1 MRNLDFRT
9 VYAIIVFLALACF
22 DFMIL
27 GLFPPMFSSISADL
41 GVHISSLGFVLAW
54 NIFVTSVSAV
64 AWGYLAGKYNRKM
77 LIMTGTILW
86 SASVFLTS
94 RADSY
99 SQLVIYQTITG
110 LGLGCISSIG
120 YSMLTDYV
128 PHKLRGTILSLWGI
142 SQGFGAIAG
151 ALLASIV
158 SSSSN
163 DWRVPFE
170 IVSVIGLVLI
180 LLYIFVKEP
189 GKGASDP
196 ELHQVFEVGF
206 EYDYTLELDSVKK
219 LLRKKSNIYLFLE
232 AFFYNIATG
241 TLIWL
246 PTLYLS
252 KIMEQG
258 YSAGTATV
266 ASGYF
271 YALFQIGGLTATL
284 IGYYGDKLQ
293 KESLRARARFASIF
307 MFLAIPAYIAMYFLP
322 MKNLQLP
329 DAGSS
334 ISILFGML
342 HQIIL
347 NPWVG
352 GIFLLSIVACQALS
366 SNGANWIALITD
378 VNLPEDR
385 AAAYSLG
392 NLANGLGR
400 TIGNAAFS
408 FILVAVSRYM
418 PSPLNYEW
426 TLTIFQLF
434 FIPAGFLYLWMSKHN
449 KRDINRVKS
458 TLRVRARRLVDRMK
472 D

>member
-1 MRNLDFRT
+1 MKKLDFRT
-9 VYAIIVFLALACF
+9 IYAIVVFLALACF

-27 GLFPPMFSSISADL
+27 GLFPPLFHTISVDL
-41 GVHISSLGFVLAW
+41 NVHISSLGFVLAL

-64 AWGYLAGKYNRKM
+64 AWGYLAGKFSRKK
-77 LIMTGTILW
+77 LIIIGTILW
-86 SASVFLTS
+86 SVSVFFTS
-94 RADSY
+94 RASSY
-99 SQLVIYQTITG
+99 SQLVIFQIVTG

-120 YSMLTDYV
+120 YSMLSDLV
-128 PHKLRGTILSLWGI
+128 PHGMRGTILSMWGI
-142 SQGFGAIAG
+142 SQGFGSIAG

-158 SSSSN
+158 STASN
-163 DWRVPFE
+163 NWRVPFE
-170 IVSVIGLVLI
+170 IVSIIGLVLI

-189 GKGASDP
+189 ARGSSDP
-196 ELHQVFEVGF
+196 ELHQVFEIGC
-206 EYDYTLELDSVKK
+206 EYDYSIELDNVKK
-219 LLRKKSNIYLFLE
+219 LFKKRSNIYLFLE

-252 KIMEQG
+252 KIMQQG
-258 YSAGTATV
+258 YSSSTAII

-293 KESLRARARFASIF
+293 KQSLRARARFASIF
-307 MFLAIPAYIAMYFLP
+307 MFLAMPAYIAMYFIPL
-322 MKNLQLP
+322 KNLQLP
-329 DAGSS
+329 VDGNSM
-334 ISILFGML
+334 SILFWML

-352 GIFLLSIVACQALS
+352 GIFLLSIIACQALS
-366 SNGANWIALITD
+366 SHGANWIALITD

-385 AAAYSLG
+385 ATAYSLG
-392 NLANGLGR
+392 NLANGMGR

-408 FILVAVSRYM
+408 FILVAVSNYVQ
-418 PSPLNYEW
+418 SPLNYEW

-434 FIPAGFLYLWMSKHN
+434 FLPAGLIYLWMSKHN
-449 KRDINRVKS
+449 KRDISSVKS
-458 TLRVRARRLVDRMK
+458 TLRMRAKKFLDLPK
-472 D
+472 N

>member
-1 MRNLDFRT
+1 VKKLDFRT
-9 VYAIIVFLALACF
+9 VYAIVVFLALACF

-27 GLFPPMFSSISADL
+27 GLFPPLFHTISEDL
-41 GVHISSLGFVLAW
+41 NVHISSLGFVLAL

-64 AWGYLAGKYNRKM
+64 AWGYLAGKFSRKK
-77 LIMTGTILW
+77 LIIIGTILW
-86 SASVFLTS
+86 SASVFFTS
-94 RADSY
+94 RASSY
-99 SQLVIYQTITG
+99 SQLVIFQIVTG

-120 YSMLTDYV
+120 YSMLTDLV
-128 PHKLRGTILSLWGI
+128 PHRMRGTILSMWGI
-142 SQGFGAIAG
+142 SQGFGSIAG

-158 SSSSN
+158 STASN
-163 DWRVPFE
+163 NWRVPFE
-170 IVSVIGLVLI
+170 IVSIIGLVLI
-180 LLYIFVKEP
+180 LLYVFVKEP

-196 ELHQVFEVGF
+196 ELHQVFEIGC
-206 EYDYTLELDSVKK
+206 EYDYSIELGNVKK
-219 LLRKKSNIYLFLE
+219 LFKKRSNIYLFLE

-252 KIMEQG
+252 KIMQQG
-258 YSAGTATV
+258 YSSSTAII

-307 MFLAIPAYIAMYFLP
+307 MFLAMPAYIAMYFIP

-329 DAGSS
+329 VDGNSM
-334 ISILFGML
+334 SILYWML

-352 GIFLLSIVACQALS
+352 GIFLLSIIACQALS
-366 SNGANWIALITD
+366 SHGANWIALITD

-385 AAAYSLG
+385 ATAYSLG
-392 NLANGLGR
+392 NLANGMGR

-408 FILVAVSRYM
+408 FILVAISNYAQ
-418 PSPLNYEW
+418 SPLNYEW

-434 FIPAGFLYLWMSKHN
+434 FIPAGFIYLWMSKHN
-449 KRDINRVKS
+449 KRDISSVKS
-458 TLRVRARRLVDRMK
+458 TLRIRARKFLELPK
-472 D
+472 N

>member
-1 MRNLDFRT
+1 MKKLDFRT
-9 VYAIIVFLALACF
+9 VYAIAVFLALACF

-27 GLFPPMFSSISADL
+27 GLFPPLFHSISADL
-41 GVHISSLGFVLAW
+41 GVHISSLGFVLAL

-64 AWGYLAGKYNRKM
+64 VWGYLAGKYNRKM
-77 LIMTGTILW
+77 LIMIGTILW
-86 SASVFLTS
+86 SVSVFLTS
-94 RADSY
+94 RAASY
-99 SQLVIYQTITG
+99 TQLVIYQTITG

-120 YSMLTDYV
+120 YSMLSDYV
-128 PHKLRGTILSLWGI
+128 PQRMRGTILSLWGI
-142 SQGFGAIAG
+142 SQGFGSIAG

-163 DWRVPFE
+163 DWRVPFQ
-170 IVSVIGLVLI
+170 IVSIVGLALI

-196 ELHQVFEVGF
+196 ELHQVFEVGL
-206 EYDYTLELDSVKK
+206 EYEYTMEMDSIRKLFKK
-219 LLRKKSNIYLFLE
+219 QSNIYLFLE

-258 YSAGTATV
+258 YSPGTATV

-307 MFLAIPAYIAMYFLP
+307 MFLAMPAYIAMYFLP

-329 DAGSS
+329 DDANS
-334 ISILFGML
+334 ISIMLGML
-342 HQIIL
+342 HQIIF

-352 GIFLLSIVACQALS
+352 GIFLLSIIACQALS

-392 NLANGLGR
+392 NLANGMGR

-408 FILVAVSRYM
+408 FVLAAVSAHVS
-418 PSPLNYEW
+418 SPLNYEW
-426 TLTIFQLF
+426 TLSIFQLF

-449 KRDINRVKS
+449 KRDISRVKS
-458 TLRVRARRLVDRMK
+458 TLRVRARRFVGGPK
-472 D
+472 E

>member
-1 MRNLDFRT
+1 MKKLDFRT
-9 VYAIIVFLALACF
+9 VYAIVVFLALACF

-27 GLFPPMFSSISADL
+27 GLFPPLFHTISEDL
-41 GVHISSLGFVLAW
+41 NVHISSLGFVLAL

-64 AWGYLAGKYNRKM
+64 AWGYLAGKFSRKK
-77 LIMTGTILW
+77 LIIIGTILW
-86 SASVFLTS
+86 SASVFFTS
-94 RADSY
+94 RASSY
-99 SQLVIYQTITG
+99 SQLVIFQIVTG

-120 YSMLTDYV
+120 YSMLTDLV
-128 PHKLRGTILSLWGI
+128 PHRMRGTILSMWGI
-142 SQGFGAIAG
+142 SQGFGSIAG

-158 SSSSN
+158 STASN
-163 DWRVPFE
+163 NWRVPFE
-170 IVSVIGLVLI
+170 IVSIIGLVLI
-180 LLYIFVKEP
+180 LLYVFVKEP

-196 ELHQVFEVGF
+196 ELHQVFEIGC
-206 EYDYTLELDSVKK
+206 EYDYSIELGNVKK
-219 LLRKKSNIYLFLE
+219 LFKKRSNIYLFLE

-252 KIMEQG
+252 KIMQQG
-258 YSAGTATV
+258 YSSSTAII

-307 MFLAIPAYIAMYFLP
+307 MFLAMPAYIAMYFIP

-329 DAGSS
+329 VDGNSM
-334 ISILFGML
+334 SILYWML

-352 GIFLLSIVACQALS
+352 GIFLLSIIACQALS
-366 SNGANWIALITD
+366 SHGANWIALITD

-385 AAAYSLG
+385 ATAYSLG
-392 NLANGLGR
+392 NLANGMGR

-408 FILVAVSRYM
+408 FILVAISNYAQ
-418 PSPLNYEW
+418 SPLNYEW

-434 FIPAGFLYLWMSKHN
+434 FIPAGFIYLWMSKHN
-449 KRDINRVKS
+449 KRDISSVKS
-458 TLRVRARRLVDRMK
+458 TLRIRARKFLELPK
-472 D
+472 N